1 MDALVVVGLAVL
13 ITLAVLVVGGWR
25 RRRPG
30 MPGPGTDPG
39 RRRPAVDVWHGDP
52 RRAVVDRPAGADAEP
67 MAPDPGEPGAG
78 LR

>member
-25 RRRPG
+25 RRRPDARPRHG
-30 MPGPGTDPG
+30 SG

-52 RRAVVDRPAGADAEP
+52 RRTVVDRPAERTPSLWRPIRASL
-67 MAPDPGEPGAG
+67 GAG